1 MSERGDTAT
10 RILDVAQELA
20 QTRGYNAF
28 SYADIAE
35 QVGIRTASIHYYFP
49 SKSDLGRAL
58 IGRYQRT
65 LEQALAQID
74 RTTKDPRQKLRR
86 YSALFLEMML
96 HQERMCLAGIL
107 AADILTLSSEMR
119 DEVQAFFRVNER
131 WLAGVLEEGRNA
143 GLLQFAGAPEVE
155 ARLVLAG
162 LEGFMLVARSFG
174 DVDRYRELA
183 EKLLADREV
192 PMAD

>member
-49 SKSDLGRAL
+49 SKGDLGRAL
-58 IGRYQRT
+58 IGRYRRT
-65 LEQALAQID
+65 AEQLFAQID
-74 RTTKDPRQKLRR
+74 RATTDPRQKLRR
-86 YSALFLEMML
+86 YSGIFSDLML
-96 HQERMCLAGIL
+96 HGERMCLGGIL
-107 AADILTLSSEMR
+107 AADILTLPSEIG
-119 DEVQAFFRVNER
+119 DEVQAFFGLNER
-131 WLAGVLEEGRNA
+131 WLSGVLDEGRRA
-143 GLLQFAGAPEVE
+143 GLLHFTGSPEAE
-155 ARLVLAG
+155 ARLLVAS
-162 LEGFMLVARSFG
+162 LEGALLVARSYA

-183 EKLLADREV
+183 EKLLTDREV
-192 PMAD
+192 PMR

>member
-1 MSERGDTAT
+1 MSERGGTAT

-28 SYADIAE
+28 SYADISE

-58 IGRYQRT
+58 IGRYRRT
-65 LEQALAQID
+65 AEQLFAQID
-74 RTTKDPRQKLRR
+74 RATTDPRQKLRR
-86 YSALFLEMML
+86 YSGIFSDLML
-96 HQERMCLAGIL
+96 HGERMCLGGIL
-107 AADILTLSSEMR
+107 AADILTLPSEIG
-119 DEVQAFFRVNER
+119 DEVQAFFGLNER
-131 WLAGVLEEGRNA
+131 WLSGVLDEGRRA
-143 GLLQFAGAPEVE
+143 GLLHFTGSPGAE
-155 ARLVLAG
+155 ARLLVAS
-162 LEGFMLVARSFG
+162 LEGALLVARSYA

-192 PMAD
+192 PMR

>member
-28 SYADIAE
+28 SYADISE

-65 LEQALAQID
+65 AEQVFAQID
-74 RTTKDPRQKLRR
+74 RATNDPRQKLRR
-86 YSALFLEMML
+86 YSGIFSDMML
-96 HQERMCLAGIL
+96 HGERMCLGGIL
-107 AADILTLSSEMR
+107 AADILTLPSEIR
-119 DEVQAFFRVNER
+119 EEVQAFFGLNER
-131 WLAGVLEEGRNA
+131 WLACVLEEGRSA
-143 GLLQFAGAPEVE
+143 GLLEFTGSPEVE
-155 ARLVLAG
+155 ARLLVAS
-162 LEGFMLVARSFG
+162 LEGALLVARSYA

-183 EKLLADREV
+183 EKLLAEREV
-192 PMAD
+192 PMR

>member
-58 IGRYQRT
+58 IDRYQRT
-65 LEQALAQID
+65 AEGVFAQID
-74 RTTKDPRQKLRR
+74 TATDDPRQKLRR
-86 YSALFLEMML
+86 YSEMFLHFML
-96 HQERMCLAGIL
+96 HGERMCLGGIL
-107 AADILTLSSEMR
+107 AADILTLPSEIR
-119 DEVQAFFRVNER
+119 DEVQSFFDLNEH
-131 WLAGVLEEGRNA
+131 WLTRILGEGRRA
-143 GLLQFAGAPEVE
+143 GLLQFTGAPEVE
-155 ARLVLAG
+155 ARLLVAS
-162 LEGFMLVARSFG
+162 LEGALLVARSYG
-174 DVDRYRELA
+174 DVERYRELA
-183 EKLLADREV
+183 DKVLADREA
-192 PMAD
+192 PMAE

>member
-28 SYADIAE
+28 SYAGIAE

-58 IGRYQRT
+58 IRRYQRT
-65 LEQALAQID
+65 ADQALAQID
-74 RTTKDPRQKLRR
+74 RTTADPREKLRR
-86 YSALFLEMML
+86 YSAMFAGIML
-96 HQERMCLAGIL
+96 HGERMCLGGIL
-107 AADILTLSSEMR
+107 AADILTLPTEIR
-119 DEVQAFFRVNER
+119 EEVQSFFDLNER
-131 WLAGVLEEGRNA
+131 WLVPVLEEGRSS

-155 ARLVLAG
+155 ARLLVAA
-162 LEGFMLVARSFG
+162 LEGALLVARSYG

-183 EKLLADREV
+183 DKLLADREA
-192 PMAD
+192 PMP

>member
-65 LEQALAQID
+65 AEQVFSQID
-74 RTTKDPRQKLRR
+74 RATTDPRQKLRR
-86 YSALFLEMML
+86 YSEIFLHFML
-96 HQERMCLAGIL
+96 HGERMCLGGIL
-107 AADILTLSSEMR
+107 AADILTLPSEIR
-119 DEVQAFFRVNER
+119 DEVQTFFDLNER
-131 WLAGVLEEGRNA
+131 WLARVLDEGRRA
-143 GLLQFAGAPEVE
+143 DLLQFTSSPEVE
-155 ARLVLAG
+155 ARLLVAS
-162 LEGFMLVARSFG
+162 LEGALLVARSYG
-174 DVDRYRELA
+174 DVDRYQELA
-183 EKLLADREV
+183 DKLLVDREV
-192 PMAD
+192 PIR

>member
-65 LEQALAQID
+65 AEQVFAQID
-74 RTTKDPRQKLRR
+74 RAADDSRQKLRR
-86 YSALFLEMML
+86 YSEIFQNFML
-96 HQERMCLAGIL
+96 HGERMCLGGIL
-107 AADILTLSSEMR
+107 AADILTLPFEIR
-119 DEVQAFFRVNER
+119 DEVQAFFNLNER
-131 WLAGVLEEGRNA
+131 WLARVLDQGRTA
-143 GLLQFAGAPEVE
+143 GLLQFTGSPEVE
-155 ARLVLAG
+155 ARLLVAS
-162 LEGFMLVARSFG
+162 LEGALLVARSYG

-183 EKLLADREV
+183 DKLLADREV
-192 PMAD
+192 PMR